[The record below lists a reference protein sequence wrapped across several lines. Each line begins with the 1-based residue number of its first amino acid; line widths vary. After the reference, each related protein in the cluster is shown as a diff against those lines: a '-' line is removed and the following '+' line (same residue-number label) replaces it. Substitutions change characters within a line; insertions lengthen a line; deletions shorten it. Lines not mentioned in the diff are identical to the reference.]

1 MQNETHPC
9 LGIIHHPYDTM
20 PTEEEPLVEDIRQRH
35 LADTSSGACIA
46 ANDEYSGERNV
57 LLTNSFLRRAQS
69 VSIGVSLLLSPVA
82 ILLVSV
88 WASLLGG
95 VSWAEGDAKHVF
107 NWHPV
112 MMVTAYA
119 IMNASALAFRVSG
132 TSSYQAPLHTS
143 PNHTKRRTIA
153 KFSHAF
159 MWTISVVVGIVGI
172 FAVFKSHN
180 DPISGYIANL
190 YSLHSWIGMTVL
202 SIYTIQFL
210 VGMLSFGGLHS
221 GSRSTSKPILMEMHK
236 FTGTYIHILATM
248 TILLGIQEKE
258 GFVSCSYTVDLADV
272 PPSFNFGKIPHP
284 CKISHAL
291 GMVIVIMGF
300 CTNMGLA
307 KFASV

>member
-1 MQNETHPC
+1 
-9 LGIIHHPYDTM
+9 M

-35 LADTSSGACIA
+35 LEPTCADTGAGARIA
-46 ANDEYSGERNV
+46 ANVEDSGERNICSS
-57 LLTNSFLRRAQS
+57 NSFLRRAQS

-88 WASLLGG
+88 WASVLGG

-132 TSSYQAPLHTS
+132 TSSYQAPLQTSLDHT
-143 PNHTKRRTIA
+143 RRRIT

-159 MWTISVVVGIVGI
+159 MWTISIIFGIVGI
-172 FAVFKSHN
+172 LAVFKSHN

-190 YSLHSWIGMTVL
+190 YSLHSWIGMTLL
-202 SIYTIQFL
+202 SLYTIQFL
-210 VGMLSFGGLHS
+210 VGMLCFGGFYS
-221 GSRSTSKPILMEMHK
+221 GSRSKPILMEIHK
-236 FTGTYIHILATM
+236 FTGTYIHTVATM

-258 GFVSCSYTVDLADV
+258 GFVSCSYAVDLADG
-272 PPSFNFGKIPHP
+272 PPSFNLGTIPHP

-291 GMVIVIMGF
+291 GMVILMMGF
-300 CTNMGLA
+300 CTNMGLV
-307 KFASV
+307 KFDSI